1 MPPVRSGLRRQVLA
15 RPQPRLHGLGPCLPG
30 LAQGREPGPAQEPGA
45 RDRVREPGPGQA
57 QEMEPA
63 RERETVLEMAKGKGT
78 GTVRGRSAPWLSP
91 SPERE

>member
-30 LAQGREPGPAQEPGA
+30 LAQGQGREPAKGRVPARDRVQEPGPA
-45 RDRVREPGPGQA
+45 RA

-63 RERETVLEMAKGKGT
+63 RERETVLEKGTGT
-78 GTVRGRSAPWLSP
+78 GTVRGRPAPWLSP